1 MGLASGPQG
10 RFRGDPEALTDLPL
24 GAGPP
29 NLTDEN
35 VTGPPQSDG
44 CSAGCS
50 HCSVVQTH
58 YVCSASRDAS
68 IAPIAGTFMS
78 TYIVRCLAVTACVA
92 FILGA
97 VQPAAAIGR
106 QPGFERRAGDALFD
120 LGGVWLSRG
129 YGWLWVV
136 EDGGLTAYDYA
147 PGICIRKRRYGG
159 LPGHASDNILVRQD
173 NRAIRLSLGDPTY
186 LFTFDRLDALP
197 GACRE
202 APRTDALS
210 VYDATAALFSAH
222 YAFFAARGI
231 DWASRTRTFRKRL
244 TPQSDD
250 TTLFASL
257 SGLLSKIDD
266 GHVSLD
272 ARIDGRPVSY
282 EPERRERPIVP
293 AADSRQQTIG
303 SWTRDIGVELV
314 TGELTR
320 MGDDRVTYG
329 LIGDDVGYLSVAT
342 TGRGLRRA
350 LGDDDAIARARRLFS
365 GRKALVIDVSKNF
378 GGADSVA
385 RKLAS
390 LFTRTRVVGYYKYPG
405 DGTGE
410 IPQPITVPPT
420 TGPLLFDG
428 PIYLITSRS
437 TISAAEILVMCLRA
451 LPNVVHIGAATRG
464 SLSDVL
470 NKPLPN
476 GWSIS
481 LSNEVYLDAD
491 RKAWEGRGIPPHIAF
506 NVYRD
511 QRDAGGDAVEAAR
524 RLVAF
529 ISKLPSR
536 DGRLRAEQR

>member
-1 MGLASGPQG
+1 MP
-10 RFRGDPEALTDLPL
+10 
-24 GAGPP
+24 
-29 NLTDEN
+29 
-35 VTGPPQSDG
+35 
-44 CSAGCS
+44 
-50 HCSVVQTH
+50 
-58 YVCSASRDAS
+58 
-68 IAPIAGTFMS
+68 
-78 TYIVRCLAVTACVA
+78 TYILRCLAVSACVA
-92 FILGA
+92 FTVGA
-97 VQPAAAIGR
+97 VQPARAIGQ
-106 QPGFERRAGDALFD
+106 QPGFERRAGDAILD

-129 YGWLWVV
+129 YGWLWAV

-159 LPGHASDNILVRQD
+159 LPGYASDDILVRQD

-186 LFTFDRLDALP
+186 HFTFDRLDALP
-197 GACRE
+197 AACRE

-210 VYDATAALFSAH
+210 VYDATVALFSAH
-222 YAFFAARGI
+222 YPFFAARGI
-231 DWASRTRTFRKRL
+231 DWPSRTQTFRKGL
-244 TPQSDD
+244 TSQSDEA
-250 TTLFASL
+250 TLFASL
-257 SGLLSKIDD
+257 SRLISKIDD

-272 ARIDGRPVSY
+272 ARIHGRSVTY
-282 EPERRERPIVP
+282 EPERPERPIVP
-293 AADSRQQTIG
+293 AARSRQQTLG
-303 SWTRDIGVELV
+303 FWTRDIGAALV
-314 TGELTR
+314 TGGLTR

-329 LIGDDVGYLSVAT
+329 LIGNDIGYLSVAT

-350 LGDDDAIARARRLFS
+350 LGDDAAIARARRLFS
-365 GRKALVIDVSKNF
+365 GRKALVIDISKNF

-385 RKLAS
+385 RRFAS

-405 DGTGE
+405 DSAGE
-410 IPQPITVPPT
+410 IPQPITVRPT

-428 PIYLITSRS
+428 PIYVITSRT

-451 LPNVVHIGAATRG
+451 LPNVIHIGAATRG

-511 QRDAGGDAVEAAR
+511 QRATDGDAVEAAR

-536 DGRLRAEQR
+536 DGRLRADQK